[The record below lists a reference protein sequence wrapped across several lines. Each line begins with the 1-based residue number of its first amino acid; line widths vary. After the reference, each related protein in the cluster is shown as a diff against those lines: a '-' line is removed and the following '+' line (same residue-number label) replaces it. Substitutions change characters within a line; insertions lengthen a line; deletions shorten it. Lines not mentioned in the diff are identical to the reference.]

1 MYSIS
6 LHSQPP
12 FTKNLP
18 AAPPLM
24 RPRLPPRAEPPWAS
38 TAAYSSPV
46 TSPRVFM
53 ALAFAAACAL
63 AGCSTSSPTA
73 TDAPSAEASA
83 RPSTKASATP
93 TPTPTP
99 TPTSPLNGL
108 PQPDQDEPSPV
119 LVVKLDNTRFA
130 QPHAGLDRADI
141 VYIEE
146 VEYGITRLAAVF
158 SSAVPKRIGPVRSA
172 RITDI
177 DLLDQYGSP
186 AFSFSGAQRK
196 MWPVIANS
204 SLIDIS
210 PNKAAFAYQRDFSRR
225 APYNYFVNGFEGL
238 TAAPDAS
245 QARDIGLSF
254 DSTPPPNGS
263 VGLSARYEWSASTAE
278 FTYDQASRLYRV
290 SLNGRNAEAEETP
303 DGQRAATVVIQYV
316 KQEPSRFFDKG
327 GGNTPHA
334 ITIGKGA
341 AVVLRDGLMYR
352 AKWSRPDAES
362 GTTFTDDQGQ
372 VLAFKPGQQWI
383 VLANRNVTATLF
395 PTPPPPKD
403 TDKSKESAS
412 DQSE

>member
-1 MYSIS
+1 M
-6 LHSQPP
+6 
-12 FTKNLP
+12 T
-18 AAPPLM
+18 
-24 RPRLPPRAEPPWAS
+24 
-38 TAAYSSPV
+38 T
-46 TSPRVFM
+46 PRVFV

-63 AGCSTSSPTA
+63 AGCSTPSPTA

-93 TPTPTP
+93 TSTPTPTP

-238 TAAPDAS
+238 TAVPDAS

>member
-1 MYSIS
+1 MI
-6 LHSQPP
+6 
-12 FTKNLP
+12 T
-18 AAPPLM
+18 
-24 RPRLPPRAEPPWAS
+24 
-38 TAAYSSPV
+38 
-46 TSPRVFM
+46 PRVLA
-53 ALAFAAACAL
+53 ALTIAAACAVS
-63 AGCSTSSPTA
+63 GCSTPSPNA
-73 TDAPSAEASA
+73 TITPSAEAST
-83 RPSTKASATP
+83 RPSTKATP

-99 TPTSPLNGL
+99 TPPPTSPLNGL
-108 PQPDQDEPSPV
+108 PQPYEDEPSPV

-158 SSAVPKRIGPVRSA
+158 SSNVPQRIGPVRSA

-177 DLLDQYGSP
+177 DLLAQYGSP
-186 AFSFSGAQRK
+186 AFSYSGAQRK

-210 PNKAAFAYQRDFSRR
+210 PNKAAYAYQRDFSRR
-225 APYNYFVNGFEGL
+225 APYNYFLDGPEGL

-245 QARDIGLSF
+245 QARDIGLSLN
-254 DSTPPPNGS
+254 STPPPNGS
-263 VGLSARYEWSASTAE
+263 VGLSARYEWSASSAE

-290 SLNGRNAEAEETP
+290 SLNGRTAEAEETP

-316 KQEPSRFFDKG
+316 KQEPSPFFDKG

-334 ITIGKGA
+334 ITIGQGD
-341 AVVLRDGLMYR
+341 AVVLRDGLVYA

-362 GTTFTDDQGQ
+362 GTTFTNGQGQ

-383 VLANRNVTATLF
+383 VLANRDAAATLF
-395 PTPPPPKD
+395 PTPPSPKD
-403 TDKSKESAS
+403 IDTSKE
-412 DQSE
+412 

>member
-1 MYSIS
+1 M
-6 LHSQPP
+6 
-12 FTKNLP
+12 T
-18 AAPPLM
+18 
-24 RPRLPPRAEPPWAS
+24 
-38 TAAYSSPV
+38 T
-46 TSPRVFM
+46 PRVLA
-53 ALAFAAACAL
+53 ALAIAAACAV
-63 AGCSTSSPTA
+63 AGCYTPSPDSTG
-73 TDAPSAEASA
+73 APSAEASA
-83 RPSTKASATP
+83 RPPTQASSTPTP
-93 TPTPTP
+93 TPTATPTPTP

-108 PQPDQDEPSPV
+108 PQPDQGEPSPV

-130 QPHAGLDRADI
+130 QPHAGLNRAAI

-158 SSAVPKRIGPVRSA
+158 SSDVPRRIGPVRSA

-177 DLLDQYGSP
+177 DLLAQFGSP

-196 MWPVIANS
+196 MWPVIDNS

-225 APYNYFVNGFEGL
+225 APYNYFLDGPEGL

-245 QARDIGLSF
+245 QARNVRLSF

-263 VGLSARYEWSASTAE
+263 VGLSARYAWSASSAE
-278 FTYDQASRLYRV
+278 FTYEQASRLYRV
-290 SLNGRNAEAEETP
+290 SLNGRPAEAEETP
-303 DGQRAATVVIQYV
+303 EGQRASTVVIQYV
-316 KQEPSRFFDKG
+316 KQEPSPFFDKG

-341 AVVLRDGLMYR
+341 AVVLRDGLMYQ

-383 VLANRNVTATLF
+383 VLADRDVAATLF
-395 PTPPPPKD
+395 PTPPSPKD

-412 DQSE
+412 DQAESE

>member
-1 MYSIS
+1 M
-6 LHSQPP
+6 
-12 FTKNLP
+12 T
-18 AAPPLM
+18 
-24 RPRLPPRAEPPWAS
+24 
-38 TAAYSSPV
+38 T
-46 TSPRVFM
+46 PRVLA
-53 ALAFAAACAL
+53 ALTIAAACAV
-63 AGCSTSSPTA
+63 AGCSTPSPNA
-73 TDAPSAEASA
+73 TGTPSAETSA
-83 RPSTKASATP
+83 RPSPQATP

-99 TPTSPLNGL
+99 THTPTPTPTPTFPLNGL
-108 PQPDQDEPSPV
+108 PQPNQDEPSPV

-158 SSAVPKRIGPVRSA
+158 SSDVPERIGPVRSA

-177 DLLDQYGSP
+177 DLLAQYGSP

-225 APYNYFVNGFEGL
+225 APYNYFLDGPEGL

-245 QARDIGLSF
+245 QARDIGLTFS
-254 DSTPPPNGS
+254 STPPPNGS
-263 VGLSARYEWSASTAE
+263 VGLSARYEWSASSAE

-290 SLNGRNAEAEETP
+290 SLNGRTAEAEETP

-334 ITIGKGA
+334 ITIGKGD
-341 AVVLRDGLMYR
+341 AVVLRDGLMYQ

-362 GTTFTDDQGQ
+362 GTTFTDGQGQ

-383 VLANRNVTATLF
+383 VLANRNAAATLF
-395 PTPPPPKD
+395 PTPPSPKD
-403 TDKSKESAS
+403 IDTSKESAS
-412 DQSE
+412 DPAESE